1 MGGTPPHPSAGMWD
15 PTRAAGV
22 SKRKHSAC
30 VLFTPYATAVFAHP
44 KHALAMVVAPAIVW
58 PAMVGSS
65 LQIEATQRPHIIR
78 ALESRRVCY
87 RLLAHTASH
96 LPDGG
101 IFVFF
106 HPLLEIIQDMHQAPD
121 AIGEQR

>member
-1 MGGTPPHPSAGMWD
+1 MGGTPPHPSAGTWD

-22 SKRKHSAC
+22 SKQKHSAC
-30 VLFTPYATAVFAHP
+30 VLFTLYATAVFAHP
-44 KHALAMVVAPAIVW
+44 KHVLPW
-58 PAMVGSS
+58 S
-65 LQIEATQRPHIIR
+65 LRQRLDGRTVLTDRATQRPHVIR
-78 ALESRRVCY
+78 ALESRRICY